1 MNIVQKKKR
10 NFPIFELIS
19 FLVLFLYAASL
30 LIPLLWSLMSS
41 FKGRFD
47 FLKNSFGF
55 PKEFVNNYE
64 GIFKRFVVPISTED
78 GLSKKIGFGEMLL
91 NSCWYAIGAS
101 FISTCVAFMVAY
113 VVARF
118 RFKFCNVIYTIVIL
132 QMIIPMV
139 GTLPSELRIANAL
152 GFYDTPY
159 GILFMKSYVTGLYF
173 LAFYAGLRVIPRDY
187 EEAAQL
193 DGAGNLTVMLRIITP
208 MVTGVFTT
216 VLLLTF
222 ITYWNDYQTPLIYM
236 PSYPPLAYGLWHYI
250 NVDSTGSVP
259 MKLSGCMMMAVPLF
273 AIFIAFQKKLMV
285 NVSVG
290 GLK

>member
-1 MNIVQKKKR
+1 M
-10 NFPIFELIS
+10 
-19 FLVLFLYAASL
+19 
-30 LIPLLWSLMSS
+30 
-41 FKGRFD
+41 
-47 FLKNSFGF
+47 
-55 PKEFVNNYE
+55 
-64 GIFKRFVVPISTED
+64 
-78 GLSKKIGFGEMLL
+78 
-91 NSCWYAIGAS
+91 
-101 FISTCVAFMVAY
+101 
-113 VVARF
+113 
-118 RFKFCNVIYTIVIL
+118 
-132 QMIIPMV
+132 
-139 GTLPSELRIANAL
+139 
-152 GFYDTPY
+152 
-159 GILFMKSYVTGLYF
+159 
-173 LAFYAGLRVIPRDY
+173 IPRDY